1 MNNQTKM
8 LLGLAAVAG
17 VGYYLFM
24 QSKKAPASF
33 ANFDSDPFKVVS
45 KCNGDYGK
53 VYDSEGKN
61 GMYVCCR
68 AGYRSAQSDGK
79 PCGSVGQFDD
89 SGMDMSSSFE
99 SLGEAL

>member
-1 MNNQTKM
+1 MNNQTKT

-33 ANFDSDPFKVVS
+33 ANFDSDPVKMVS

-53 VYDSEGKN
+53 DTEGR
-61 GMYVCCR
+61 YICCR